1 MRRLQGRAERTQKER
16 DRRSRRGQKR
26 SGCATAAGQQWR
38 VAEAVLDRWSAQED
52 AWRRLCV
59 VLPLFTAE
67 GALNTRRR
75 ATQVVAEVLP
85 QLAGEEW
92 AKVRRLLQRPEVFTS
107 LDQVK
112 EKLAA
117 LPAAPEL
124 RQAVVDGKGLR
135 RHPELL
141 EGKGPSAGAVGG
153 VLLLA
158 GVVLA
163 RGGAA
168 RTQAATAV
176 RGVLQQAWRAS
187 SLVEGLNSVLRM
199 QQARRRRLSQGL
211 LDLKGLDWN
220 CCAFRTGKRKKQT
233 PYARLGLTL
242 PTADW
247 WALLRIPPE
256 QLRQQLST
264 PKVAA

>member
-1 MRRLQGRAERTQKER
+1 
-16 DRRSRRGQKR
+16 
-26 SGCATAAGQQWR
+26 
-38 VAEAVLDRWSAQED
+38 
-52 AWRRLCV
+52 
-59 VLPLFTAE
+59 
-67 GALNTRRR
+67 
-75 ATQVVAEVLP
+75 LP

-92 AKVRRLLQRPEVFTS
+92 AKVRRLLQRPEVFTY
-107 LDQVK
+107 LDQVE

-117 LPAAPEL
+117 LPVAPEL
-124 RQAVVDGKGLR
+124 RQAVVDGEGLR

-141 EGKGPSAGAVGG
+141 QGKEPSAGAAWG

-168 RTQAATAV
+168 GAQAGAAV

-199 QQARRRRLSQGL
+199 QQARHRRLSQGL
-211 LDLKGLDWN
+211 LDLKRLYWN
-220 CCAFRTGKRKKQT
+220 CREFRTGKRKKQT

-247 WALLRIPPE
+247 WALLMIPPE
-256 QLRQQLST
+256 QLRQQVST